1 MAAPSYGGLHI
12 AMVAW
17 VVAVSRVDTDGPPEA
32 EADGHPMAQHP
43 GTRQRHPHLARLPP
57 GHPGATPHG
66 RTPDGAS
73 PTASG
78 ISDGASAVKDLDLL
92 VDGV

>member
-1 MAAPSYGGLHI
+1 MAAPSGGGLHI

-32 EADGHPMAQHP
+32 Q
-43 GTRQRHPHLARLPP
+43 PP
-57 GHPGATPHG
+57 WNSSAPPPPRSTATHPGATPHG

>member
-1 MAAPSYGGLHI
+1 MAAPSGGGLHI

-17 VVAVSRVDTDGPPEA
+17 VVAVSRVDKDGPPEA
-32 EADGHPMAQHP
+32 EADGHPEAQ
-43 GTRQRHPHLARLPP
+43 PP
-57 GHPGATPHG
+57 WNSSAPPPPRSTATHPGATPHG

>member
-1 MAAPSYGGLHI
+1 MAAPSGGGLHI

-57 GHPGATPHG
+57 TQALPCMAAPPTALAQLHPASQTGHPP
-66 RTPDGAS
+66 
-73 PTASG
+73 
-78 ISDGASAVKDLDLL
+78 
-92 VDGV
+92 